1 MATDA
6 PSLLD
11 CIDDVDEFGMR
22 YLRLMVS
29 RSCSTSAADL
39 PILFG
44 RHHSWSS
51 SQIIGPADTPNYGD
65 IPTAWASRT
74 PDIQEEWIIVEFPKT
89 VSATQVDI
97 YETFNPGAVT
107 QIYSVSMLGGES
119 LIWEGKDPLA
129 ASLPTRQTAIS
140 KIQFDSPVHTRR
152 IKIVID
158 SRAFPGWN
166 EIDAVELIDQN
177 GKRQWASAAWTS
189 SSFGKNISK
198 PYWFLP

>member
-1 MATDA
+1 MLPLFSIASMMWM
-6 PSLLD
+6 SLVCAICVLWYRD
-11 CIDDVDEFGMR
+11 HAQLQRQISRFYSVD
-22 YLRLMVS
+22 
-29 RSCSTSAADL
+29 TT
-39 PILFG
+39 
-44 RHHSWSS
+44 SWSS

-140 KIQFDSPVHTRR
+140 KIQFDSPVTTRR